1 MPLTTASFML
11 RSSLA
16 LSFPPQKRMDI
27 TYLHWLQSLLHRFLH
42 TNYVDGPHLVS
53 SQQDYGIELLGPV
66 TVDPRQ
72 HVNANRP
79 RSSKSAMPS
88 ERALEENTSGAV
100 QACYLFDLQAYA
112 LPEKIW
118 SPLYAGNCTDV
129 YTESESSD
137 LTSKTDRLLMCHVLH
152 MQNV

>member
-66 TVDPRQ
+66 TVDPGSTSTPTDPGVQ
-72 HVNANRP
+72 
-79 RSSKSAMPS
+79 
-88 ERALEENTSGAV
+88 RALCHPSGHWRKTRREPSKCATSLIFKRMPCLKKYGHPSM
-100 QACYLFDLQAYA
+100 QGIA
-112 LPEKIW
+112 LTCIPR
-118 SPLYAGNCTDV
+118 ART
-129 YTESESSD
+129 
-137 LTSKTDRLLMCHVLH
+137 
-152 MQNV
+152 

>member
-1 MPLTTASFML
+1 ML

-66 TVDPRQ
+66 TVDLRQ

-88 ERALEENTSGAV
+88 EQALKGPFPKGFEPLTYGAV
-100 QACYLFDLQAYA
+100 AILGSQRRIY
-112 LPEKIW
+112 
-118 SPLYAGNCTDV
+118 N
-129 YTESESSD
+129 
-137 LTSKTDRLLMCHVLH
+137 M
-152 MQNV
+152 